1 MRDFQVA
8 GERAK
13 PVCKLLL
20 IDRAEQRQALD
31 PFKLIFLSVMACNPL
46 SITLIGEEAG
56 QMKLRH
62 RYQLK
67 FGETEEAE
75 PHVETS
81 HAVMEHQD
89 NLAGWD
95 DARLVVPFE
104 RFGPGENPRNYE
116 VDINWLDIKS
126 LVRKFIEI
134 GHPDALHLK

>member
-1 MRDFQVA
+1 
-8 GERAK
+8 
-13 PVCKLLL
+13 
-20 IDRAEQRQALD
+20 
-31 PFKLIFLSVMACNPL
+31 
-46 SITLIGEEAG
+46 
-56 QMKLRH
+56 MKLRH